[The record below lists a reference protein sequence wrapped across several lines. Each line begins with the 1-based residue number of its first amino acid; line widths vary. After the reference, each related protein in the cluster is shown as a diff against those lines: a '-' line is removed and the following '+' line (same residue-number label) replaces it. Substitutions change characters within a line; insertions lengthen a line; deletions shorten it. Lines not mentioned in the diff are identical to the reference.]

1 MKMKNIK
8 EKLLIICLLFISF
21 CAILYTF
28 KPFTHQR
35 TVRYWQDFSN
45 SSFSYQTSM
54 NGESNN
60 EAQYLFKKEIERQA
74 NKFPDVYF
82 LEQPAAKRKKVK
94 QIALTFDDSPD
105 DWYCPQVLRILDKY
119 KVKATFF
126 LIANR
131 LRAYRYNAEA
141 IKNAGH
147 LIGNHSFAHQ
157 KMTEMTTEQAL
168 ADLGLAEQEFAKYL
182 EIQPLLFRPPYGV
195 MTDEQIIEL
204 GIRNYK
210 IINWSIDTY
219 DWDTSR
225 NSPEEILARVEKY
238 AHNGGI
244 ILLHSSGKDRENT
257 LKALPLLITFLQK
270 EGYELVTL
278 DKLLV
283 VKAF

>member
-1 MKMKNIK
+1 MVKIK
-8 EKLLIICLLFISF
+8 KRLLIICLLFISF
-21 CAILYTF
+21 YVVLLTI
-28 KPFTHQR
+28 KPFAPQQAVSYSHS
-35 TVRYWQDFSN
+35 FSN
-45 SSFSYQTSM
+45 YSSQQASLR
-54 NGESNN
+54 EEANN
-60 EAQYLFKKEIERQA
+60 EAQYFFRKEVERQA
-74 NKFPDVYF
+74 RKFPDVYF
-82 LEQPAAKRKKVK
+82 LEQPISKQKKSK

-105 DWYCPQVLRILDKY
+105 DWYCPQILSILDRY

-131 LRAYRYNAEA
+131 LKAYPYNAEA

-168 ADLGLAEQEFAKYL
+168 ADLRLAEQEFLKYL
-182 EIQPLLFRPPYGV
+182 DMQPLLFRPPYGV

-204 GIRNYK
+204 GIRNYR

-219 DWDTSR
+219 DWDIHR
-225 NSPEEILARVEKY
+225 NSPEAILARVEKY
-238 AHNGGI
+238 AHHGGI

-257 LKALPLLITFLQK
+257 IKALPSLIVFLQK

-278 DKLLV
+278 DKLLA

>member
-1 MKMKNIK
+1 MKHIK
-8 EKLLIICLLFISF
+8 EKLLIVGLLFISF
-21 CAILYTF
+21 YASLHIF
-28 KPFTHQR
+28 KPFTH
-35 TVRYWQDFSN
+35 YSKASYFPN
-45 SSFSYQTSM
+45 FPSSSSPQQASVSS
-54 NGESNN
+54 EPSN
-60 EAQYLFKKEIERQA
+60 EAQYFFKKEIERQA
-74 NKFPDVYF
+74 HKFPDVYF
-82 LEQPAAKRKKVK
+82 LEQPASKRKKVK

-105 DWYCPQVLRILDKY
+105 DWYCPQVLRILDTY
-119 KVKATFF
+119 QVKATFF
-126 LIANR
+126 LVANR
-131 LRAYRYNAEA
+131 LKTYYFNAKA
-141 IKNAGH
+141 IKDAGH

-168 ADLGLAEQEFAKYL
+168 ADLHLAEQEFLKYL

-219 DWDTSR
+219 DWDIRR
-225 NSPEEILARVEKY
+225 NSPEQILARVEKY

-257 LKALPLLITFLQK
+257 LKVLPSLITFLQN
-270 EGYELVTL
+270 EGYEFVTL
-278 DKLLV
+278 DKLLA

>member
-1 MKMKNIK
+1 MKNVK
-8 EKLLIICLLFISF
+8 ERLLIICLLFIF
-21 CAILYTF
+21 FYAVMLAF
-28 KPFTHQR
+28 KPFT
-35 TVRYWQDFSN
+35 RYPNESYFQTFPDSTSPQKASVN
-45 SSFSYQTSM
+45 SD
-54 NGESNN
+54 SNN
-60 EAQYLFKKEIERQA
+60 EAQYFFKKEIERQA
-74 NKFPDVYF
+74 HKFPDVYF
-82 LEQPAAKRKKVK
+82 LEQPSAKRKKGK

-105 DWYCPQVLRILDKY
+105 DWYCPQVLRILEQY

-131 LRAYRYNAEA
+131 LKAYPYNAKA
-141 IKNAGH
+141 IKDAGH
-147 LIGNHSFAHQ
+147 LIGNHSFAHK

-168 ADLGLAEQEFAKYL
+168 ADLHLAEQEFVKYL

-195 MTDEQIIEL
+195 ITDEQIIEL

-225 NSPEEILARVEKY
+225 NSPEEILARIEKDV
-238 AHNGGI
+238 HDGGI

-257 LKALPLLITFLQK
+257 LKALPSLITFLQQ
-270 EGYELVTL
+270 EGYELVTI
-278 DKLLV
+278 DKLLL

>member
-1 MKMKNIK
+1 MVKIK
-8 EKLLIICLLFISF
+8 KRLLIICLLFISF
-21 CAILYTF
+21 YAVLLAI
-28 KPFTHQR
+28 KPFAPRQVVSYAHP
-35 TVRYWQDFSN
+35 FSN
-45 SSFSYQTSM
+45 YLPQQASLRE
-54 NGESNN
+54 ESNN
-60 EAQYLFKKEIERQA
+60 EAQYFFRKEIERQA
-74 NKFPDVYF
+74 RKFPDVYF
-82 LEQPAAKRKKVK
+82 LEQPIPKQKKLK

-105 DWYCPQVLRILDKY
+105 DWYCPQVLSILDRY

-131 LRAYRYNAEA
+131 LKTYLYNAEA

-168 ADLGLAEQEFAKYL
+168 ADLHRAEQEFLKYL
-182 EIQPLLFRPPYGV
+182 DVQPLLFRPPYGA

-210 IINWSIDTY
+210 IIIWSVDTY
-219 DWDTSR
+219 DWDVHR
-225 NSPEEILARVEKY
+225 NSPEAILARVEKY

-257 LKALPLLITFLQK
+257 IKALPSLIVFLQK

-278 DKLLV
+278 DKLLA